1 MKNIIENWKGN
12 PDKANKLRA
21 IFMNLYQASNTLD
34 HSLLIAKL
42 EGYGFDSLSLQIMKN
57 CLTNRK
63 QRFKVR
69 NCSNVL
75 RKITSGVPQG
85 SILSNIFINDIF
97 LFAKN
102 STLCNYG
109 EDNTQFFFVKKHL
122 IK

>member
-42 EGYGFDSLSLQIMKN
+42 EGYGFDSLSFQIMKN

-63 QRFKVR
+63 QRFKVG
-69 NCSNVL
+69 SYSSVL
-75 RKITSGVPQG
+75 RKITSGIPQG

-109 EDNTQFFFVKKHL
+109 EGNTQFFL
-122 IK
+122 

>member
-1 MKNIIENWKGN
+1 
-12 PDKANKLRA
+12 
-21 IFMNLYQASNTLD
+21 MNLYKPSDTWD

-57 CLTNRK
+57 CLANRK

-69 NCSNVL
+69 NCSSVL
-75 RKITSGVPQG
+75 RKITSGVPQV
-85 SILSNIFINDIF
+85 SILSNIFINDIL

-102 STLCNYG
+102 STPCNYG
-109 EDNTQFFFVKKHL
+109 EDNTQLFFVKKHL